1 MEWAKFIINV
11 FELIALFT
19 VIFYILD
26 KLVYGPVTRK
36 ELESEGKGKNEKEDK
51 S

>member
-1 MEWAKFIINV
+1 MEWAKCIINV
-11 FELIALFT
+11 LELIVLVT
-19 VIFYILD
+19 VLFYILD
-26 KLVYGPVTRK
+26 ELVYGPVTRK